1 MYMINIINKLVLK
14 ILVPFFKHML
24 LGKPANGDTFNE
36 HEKRRNTICV
46 GISTILTVISLIS
59 VYKLVSITTSYV
71 KLKREYSLIAPK
83 IKEADELKRQNE
95 ILKEI
100 IGKSLKETHKAS
112 GNIISNSKN
121 NCGTTSC

>member
-1 MYMINIINKLVLK
+1 MYMINIMNKMVLK

-24 LGKPANGDTFNE
+24 LGRP
-36 HEKRRNTICV
+36 
-46 GISTILTVISLIS
+46 STILTIISFVSI
-59 VYKLVSITTSYV
+59 YKLVDITTSYI
-71 KLKREYSLIAPK
+71 KLKREYSSVSSK

-100 IGKSLKETHKAS
+100 IGKSLKETHKAN
-112 GNIISNSKN
+112 GIIISNSKN

>member
-1 MYMINIINKLVLK
+1 MYMINIMNKMVLK

-24 LGKPANGDTFNE
+24 LGRPANGDTFNE

-46 GISTILTVISLIS
+46 GISTILTIISFVSI
-59 VYKLVSITTSYV
+59 YKLVGITTFYI
-71 KLKREYSLIAPK
+71 KLKREYASVSSK

-100 IGKSLKETHKAS
+100 IDKSLKETHKAN
-112 GNIISNSKN
+112 GIIISNNKN
-121 NCGTTSC
+121 KCGTTSC